1 MIVGQ
6 VVTAT
11 INVTN
16 DGGDFPSLI
25 SGTLGGFNLE
35 NLTRTNATTYKA
47 QFTVANGGN
56 DYKAG
61 HKIPVDTVVLI
72 DAAGNLSNSFSDSIN
87 QPNDPIDANL
97 PNITNVSIPNDTMK
111 VGNVVTATITVDND
125 GGEALILSSGTIAG
139 FGLTPTSFIKSND
152 STYTAQFTVT
162 DGGTDYDVDD
172 NIPVNLVLIDSAG
185 ITSNTY
191 NTPVSQNADLLDA
204 SLPNINF
211 VSLPNVPMVVN
222 DVVNVNIS
230 VDNDGGDFPFLTS
243 GSIGG
248 FNLVS

>member
-97 PNITNVSIPNDTMK
+97 PNITNVSIPNGTMK
-111 VGNVVTATITVDND
+111 VDSIITATVKVTND
-125 GGEALILSSGTIAG
+125 GG
-139 FGLTPTSFIKSND
+139 
-152 STYTAQFTVT
+152 
-162 DGGTDYDVDD
+162 
-172 NIPVNLVLIDSAG
+172 
-185 ITSNTY
+185 NTY
-191 NTPVSQNADLLDA
+191 SLL
-204 SLPNINF
+204 
-211 VSLPNVPMVVN
+211 
-222 DVVNVNIS
+222 
-230 VDNDGGDFPFLTS
+230 S

-248 FNLVS
+248 YNLYNINRENDTIYTAQFIITVSGNQYTGADNIPVQNVKLVDEYGNPSNTYNGSITSQNNDPIYSIRPTGAISGSKEMCFGDITNIKLTLTGLSPWNAILTSDG